1 MMRYLITLFLVLP
14 LASSAWGQNV
24 EESRDIDATEVEI
37 REQEDDLDLDEQGY
51 ENEEEDDFIPSQ
63 EISADKSLAFPV
75 DI

>member
-14 LASSAWGQNV
+14 LASSAWGQNA

-37 REQEDDLDLDEQGY
+37 REQEDVDFDEQGY

>member
-37 REQEDDLDLDEQGY
+37 REQEDDSDLDEQGY
-51 ENEEEDDFIPSQ
+51 ENKEEDDFIPSQ
-63 EISADKSLAFPV
+63 EISADKSLVFPV

>member
-14 LASSAWGQNV
+14 LASSAWGQNA

-37 REQEDDLDLDEQGY
+37 REQEDDSDLDEQGY
-51 ENEEEDDFIPSQ
+51 ENKEEDDFIPSQ
-63 EISADKSLAFPV
+63 EISADKSLVFPV

>member
-14 LASSAWGQNV
+14 LASSAWGQNA

-37 REQEDDLDLDEQGY
+37 REQEDVDLDEQGY

>member
-14 LASSAWGQNV
+14 LALGAWAQNV
-24 EESRDIDATEVEI
+24 EKSGDIDATKVEVS
-37 REQEDDLDLDEQGY
+37 EQEDDSDLDEQGY

-63 EISADKSLAFPV
+63 EISADKSLVFPV

>member
-1 MMRYLITLFLVLP
+1 MRYLITLFLVLP
-14 LASSAWGQNV
+14 LVSSAWGQNA

-63 EISADKSLAFPV
+63 EISADKSLEFPV

>member
-51 ENEEEDDFIPSQ
+51 ENKEEDDFIPSQ
-63 EISADKSLAFPV
+63 EISADKSLVFPV

>member
-14 LASSAWGQNV
+14 LALGAWAQNV
-24 EESRDIDATEVEI
+24 EKSGDIDATKVEVS
-37 REQEDDLDLDEQGY
+37 EQEDDSDLDEQGY

>member
-14 LASSAWGQNV
+14 LASGAWAQNA
-24 EESRDIDATEVEI
+24 EESGDIDATEAEV
-37 REQEDDLDLDEQGY
+37 REQEDDSDLDEQGY

-63 EISADKSLAFPV
+63 EISADKSLVFPV